1 MKKRRVF
8 CALLALVLCVSL
20 CTPILAD
27 GDILFVAVND
37 SIPLTLSALPY
48 ESSSGIYVPYTAFD
62 ASPGGVDPG
71 LQRAGAD
78 VRSVYKAAAARL

>member
-62 ASPGGVDPG
+62 AAACCTCPLST
-71 LQRAGAD
+71 AH
-78 VRSVYKAAAARL
+78 RSSASRSRF